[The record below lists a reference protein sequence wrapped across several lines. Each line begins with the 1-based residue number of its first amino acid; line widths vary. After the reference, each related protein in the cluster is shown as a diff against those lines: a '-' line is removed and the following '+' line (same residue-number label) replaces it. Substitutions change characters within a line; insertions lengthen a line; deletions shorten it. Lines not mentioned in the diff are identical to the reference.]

1 MKERLFRARR
11 AWMSLVAIG
20 LASLAIGPSLAQT
33 FPSRPIR
40 FMVPWPPGGGID
52 ISARALQPKL
62 AEFLGQSVIIDNRPG
77 AAGMMGTLMAA
88 RAPADGHTILL
99 GAAGPNAIVPLAM
112 AKQPYEPISSFAEVA
127 HFANTVYVFA
137 VHAASP
143 IASVRDLI
151 AMAKAQ
157 PGKVTAGVTG
167 TATPAHIAGEY
178 VRVASRVAMT
188 TAVYKGAAAP
198 LLAVMGGEINLSITT
213 ISPALPQFRAGKVR
227 LLAVTSGKRSSQ
239 APEVPTLIESGFPG
253 LEIVNWYGVLAPAGT
268 PSEVVAR
275 LHRDV
280 TRTVR
285 TPEVR
290 DRLIAA
296 GLEIV
301 ESTPAEYAA
310 YRKRD
315 LEMWAKMIRE
325 TGIRME

>member
-1 MKERLFRARR
+1 MKPQFARR
-11 AWMSLVAIG
+11 TGVLVLVGMGCVSTLVAW
-20 LASLAIGPSLAQT
+20 PSAAQT

-77 AAGMMGTLMAA
+77 AAGMIGTQMAA

-99 GAAGPNAIVPLAM
+99 GAAGPNAIVPLALP
-112 AKQPYEPISSFAEVA
+112 KQPYEPLKAFAEVA
-127 HFANTVYVFA
+127 HFANTVYVFS
-137 VHAASP
+137 VHANSP
-143 IASVRDLI
+143 LTSIRDLI
-151 AMAKAQ
+151 AFGKAQ
-157 PGKVTAGVTG
+157 PGKLTAGVTG

-178 VRVASRVAMT
+178 LRVASGISMT

-198 LLAVMGGEINLSITT
+198 LLAVMGSEINLSITT

-239 APEVPTLIESGFPG
+239 APDVPTLIESGFPG

-268 PSEVVAR
+268 APEIVGR
-275 LHRDV
+275 LHRDI

-285 TPEVR
+285 TTEVR
-290 DRLIAA
+290 DRLLAA
-296 GLEIV
+296 GLELV

-310 YRKRD
+310 YRKAD
-315 LEMWAKMIRE
+315 LAMWAKMIKE

>member
-1 MKERLFRARR
+1 MRR
-11 AWMSLVAIG
+11 AVRAVCASVSLGAVG
-20 LASLAIGPSLAQT
+20 LASLAVLPSMAQT

-77 AAGMMGTLMAA
+77 AAGMMGTQMAA

-99 GAAGPNAIVPLAM
+99 GAAGPNAIVPLTM
-112 AKQPYEPISSFAEVA
+112 PKQPYEPIGAFAEVA

-143 IASVRDLI
+143 IMSVRDLI
-151 AMAKAQ
+151 ASAKAQ
-157 PGKVTAGVTG
+157 PGKLTAGVTG

-178 VRVASRVAMT
+178 VRVASKVAMT

-227 LLAVTSGKRSSQ
+227 LLAVTSGKRSAQ
-239 APEVPTLIESGFPG
+239 APDVPTLIESGFPG

-268 PSEVVAR
+268 AAEIIAR

-285 TPEVR
+285 SPEVR
-290 DRLIAA
+290 ERLVAA

-301 ESTPAEYAA
+301 ESTPSEYAA

-315 LEMWAKMIRE
+315 LAMWSKMIKE

>member
-1 MKERLFRARR
+1 
-11 AWMSLVAIG
+11 MSIRKSCRGSVWPALMVA
-20 LASLAIGPSLAQT
+20 AVAMFAACATLAQT
-33 FPSRPIR
+33 FPSRPVR

-62 AEFLGQSVIIDNRPG
+62 AELLGQSVIIDNRPG
-77 AAGMMGTLMAA
+77 AAGMMGTQMAA

-112 AKQPYEPISSFAEVA
+112 PKQPYEPRSSFAEVA
-127 HFANTVYVFA
+127 HFANTVYVFS

-143 IASVRDLI
+143 ITSIRELI
-151 AMAKAQ
+151 AMAKSH

-178 VRVASRVAMT
+178 MRVASRVSMT

-198 LLAVMGGEINLSITT
+198 LLAVMGGEINVSITT

-227 LLAVTSGKRSSQ
+227 LLAVTSGKRVSQ
-239 APEVPTLIESGFPG
+239 APDVPTLVESGFPG

-268 PSEVVAR
+268 PTEIIAR

-280 TRTVR
+280 TGAVR
-285 TPEVR
+285 APEVR
-290 DRLIAA
+290 ERLVAA
-296 GLEIV
+296 GLELV

-310 YRKRD
+310 YRRRD
-315 LEMWAKMIRE
+315 LAMWARMIKE

>member
-1 MKERLFRARR
+1 MKKHGGRARCVI
-11 AWMSLVAIG
+11 ASLGAIG
-20 LASLAIGPSLAQT
+20 LAWLAAEPSAAQP

-62 AEFLGQSVIIDNRPG
+62 AELLGQSVIVDNRPG
-77 AAGMMGTLMAA
+77 AAGMVGTQMAA

-112 AKQPYEPISSFAEVA
+112 PRQPYEPITSFSEVA

-143 IASVRDLI
+143 IQTVRDLV
-151 AMAKAQ
+151 AMARSS

-178 VRVASRVAMT
+178 VRVASKVAMT

-227 LLAVTSGKRSSQ
+227 LLAVTSGRRSSQ

-268 PSEVVAR
+268 PTQIVAR

-290 DRLIAA
+290 DRLVAA

-301 ESTPAEYAA
+301 ESTPDEYAA

-315 LEMWAKMIRE
+315 LAMWSTMIKE
-325 TGIRME
+325 TGIRMD